1 MGVEGSELHDEF
13 RRQASDAYTQQVEA
27 RRSHTHTVAGALV
40 GMHTDMSMDVYIDIR
55 IGMHIDMYLSMHWAC
70 ATAPLENSRSIQP
83 KTVNSGSAHV
93 RHTCRRRYRLRAIGD
108 TGIGPSAMPT

>member
-1 MGVEGSELHDEF
+1 MLSAFAVGMLRKKRIRSRRMGVEGSELHDEF

-55 IGMHIDMYLSMHWAC
+55 IGMHIDMYLSMCHG
-70 ATAPLENSRSIQP
+70 TVGKLSVDTTKNSEQRVRTRAP
-83 KTVNSGSAHV
+83 HM
-93 RHTCRRRYRLRAIGD
+93 
-108 TGIGPSAMPT
+108 PSAMPT